1 MGYQGQRPVVPPQ
14 SHLDDRETL
23 VSEHKDKGKTCR
35 QSAAVFNVVNSI
47 IGSGIIGLPYSM
59 KQAGFPLG
67 ILLLFWVSYVTDF
80 SLVLLIKGGALS
92 GTDTYQ
98 SLVNKT
104 FGFPGYL
111 LLSVLQFL
119 YPFIGKDEY
128 EIEYSMISYNIIT
141 GDTLSKVFQRIP
153 GVDPENLLIGH
164 HFIIVLSTVAFTLPL
179 SLYRDIA
186 KLGKISLISTVLT
199 TLILGIVMARVV
211 SLGPHIPK
219 TEDAWIFAKPNA
231 IQAVG
236 VMSFAFICHH
246 NCFLVYGSLE
256 EPTVAKWS
264 RIIHVSTLISV
275 FISILFA
282 TCGYLTFTGY
292 TQGDLFENYCRNDD
306 LVTFGRF
313 CYGVTVILTYPI
325 ECFVT
330 REVIANVFFGGTLS
344 SVLHIIITV
353 VIITV
358 ATLVSLLIDCL
369 GIVLELNGVLCAAP
383 LIFIIPSACYLK
395 LSEEPRTHSDKIMSC
410 VMLPIGA
417 VVMAVGFVMAVTNPQ
432 DCTHGQEMFYCF
444 PDNFSLT
451 NISISHFQLTTQ
463 LSILNVSIFQPDI
476 RGTILSGDAGSGS
489 SSKSAMRPGGSD
501 HCKGLERMTSA

>member
-1 MGYQGQRPVVPPQ
+1 MGYQGQQTRGVIAPQ
-14 SHLDDRETL
+14 RHLDDKESL
-23 VSEHKDKGKTCR
+23 VSEPTNKGKTCR

-67 ILLLFWVSYVTDF
+67 MLLLFWVSYVTDF

-119 YPFIGKDEY
+119 YPFIA
-128 EIEYSMISYNIIT
+128 MISYNIIT

-153 GVDPENLLIGH
+153 GVDPDNLFIGRR
-164 HFIIVLSTVAFTLPL
+164 FIIVLSTVAFTLPL
-179 SLYRDIA
+179 SLAKDIA

-199 TLILGIVMARVV
+199 TLILGIVMARVI

-219 TEDAWIFAKPNA
+219 TDDAWVFAKPNA

-256 EPTVAKWS
+256 ERTVAKWS
-264 RIIHVSTLISV
+264 CIIHVSTLVSV

-282 TCGYLTFTGY
+282 TCGYLTFTGF

-330 REVIANVFFGGTLS
+330 REVIASIFFGGNLS
-344 SVLHIIITV
+344 SVFHIIVTV
-353 VIITV
+353 VLITA
-358 ATLVSLLIDCL
+358 ATLVSSLIDCL
-369 GIVLELNGVLCAAP
+369 GIVLELSGALCAAP

-410 VMLPIGA
+410 VMFPIGA
-417 VVMAVGFVMAVTNPQ
+417 VVMVVGFVMAVTNPQ

-444 PDNFSLT
+444 PDNLSFT
-451 NISISHFQLTTQ
+451 NTSVSDFQLTTQ
-463 LSILNVSIFQPDI
+463 LSLLNTSVFQ
-476 RGTILSGDAGSGS
+476 
-489 SSKSAMRPGGSD
+489 
-501 HCKGLERMTSA
+501 

>member
-1 MGYQGQRPVVPPQ
+1 MGYQGQQLVIPPQ
-14 SHLDDRETL
+14 RDLNDRETL
-23 VSEHKDKGKTCR
+23 VSEHEYKRKTC

-47 IGSGIIGLPYSM
+47 IGSGII
-59 KQAGFPLG
+59 
-67 ILLLFWVSYVTDF
+67 DF

-119 YPFIGKDEY
+119 YPFIA
-128 EIEYSMISYNIIT
+128 MISYNIIA
-141 GDTLSKVFQRIP
+141 GDTLGKVFQRIP
-153 GVDPENLLIGH
+153 GVDPENLFVGR
-164 HFIIVLSTVAFTLPL
+164 HFIIMISTITFTLPL

-199 TLILGIVMARVV
+199 ALILGIVITRMV
-211 SLGPHIPK
+211 SLGPYVPK
-219 TEDAWIFAKPNA
+219 TDDAWVFAKPNA

-246 NCFLVYGSLE
+246 NSFLVYSSLE

-264 RIIHVSTLISV
+264 RIIHISIVVSM
-275 FISILFA
+275 FICILFA
-282 TCGYLTFTGY
+282 TCGYLTFTGF
-292 TQGDLFENYCRNDD
+292 TQGDLFENYCRSDN

-313 CYGVTVILTYPI
+313 CYGVTVLLTYPM

-330 REVIANVFFGGTLS
+330 REVIANVFFGGNLS
-344 SVLHIIITV
+344 SVFHVVITV
-353 VIITV
+353 VIITI
-358 ATLVSLLIDCL
+358 AMLVSLLIDCL

-395 LSEEPRTHSDKIMSC
+395 LSEEPRTHSDKIISC

-417 VVMAVGFVMAVTNPQ
+417 VVMVFGFVMAIINPQ

-451 NISISHFQLTTQ
+451 NTSDSHFQLTTQ
-463 LSILNVSIFQPDI
+463 LSTLNISIF
-476 RGTILSGDAGSGS
+476 R
-489 SSKSAMRPGGSD
+489 
-501 HCKGLERMTSA
+501 

>member
-1 MGYQGQRPVVPPQ
+1 
-14 SHLDDRETL
+14 
-23 VSEHKDKGKTCR
+23 
-35 QSAAVFNVVNSI
+35 
-47 IGSGIIGLPYSM
+47 M

-104 FGFPGYL
+104 FGFPGYI

-119 YPFIGKDEY
+119 YPFIA
-128 EIEYSMISYNIIT
+128 MISYNIIA

-153 GVDPENLLIGH
+153 GVDPENVFIGR
-164 HFIIVLSTVAFTLPL
+164 HFIIGLSTVTFTLPL
-179 SLYRDIA
+179 SLYRNIA
-186 KLGKISLISTVLT
+186 KLGKVMLLLMST
-199 TLILGIVMARVV
+199 AFRVV
-211 SLGPHIPK
+211 EAAGGSSSHSQNWDLEQVLQQSVAYPYRPAFLPK
-219 TEDAWIFAKPNA
+219 TEDAWVFAKPNA

-246 NCFLVYGSLE
+246 NSFLVYSSLE

-264 RIIHVSTLISV
+264 RLIHMSIVISV
-275 FISILFA
+275 FICIFFA
-282 TCGYLTFTGY
+282 TCGYLTFTGF

-313 CYGVTVILTYPI
+313 CYGVTVILTYPM

-330 REVIANVFFGGTLS
+330 REVIANVFFGGNLS
-344 SVLHIIITV
+344 SVFHIVVTV
-353 VIITV
+353 MVITV

-369 GIVLELNGVLCAAP
+369 GIVLELNGVLCATP

-395 LSEEPRTHSDKIMSC
+395 LSEEPRTHSDKIMSY

-417 VVMAVGFVMAVTNPQ
+417 AVMVFGFVMAITNPQ

-451 NISISHFQLTTQ
+451 NTSESHIQQTTQ
-463 LSILNVSIFQPDI
+463 LSILNISIFQ
-476 RGTILSGDAGSGS
+476 
-489 SSKSAMRPGGSD
+489 
-501 HCKGLERMTSA
+501 

>member
-1 MGYQGQRPVVPPQ
+1 MGYQGQQPIIPPQ
-14 SHLDDRETL
+14 SDPADKETL
-23 VSEHKDKGKTCR
+23 VSEHRHRGKAGR

-67 ILLLFWVSYVTDF
+67 ILLLFWVSYITDF

-104 FGFPGYL
+104 FGFPGYF

-119 YPFIGKDEY
+119 YPFIA
-128 EIEYSMISYNIIT
+128 MISYNIIT

-153 GVDPENLLIGH
+153 GVDPENLFIGR
-164 HFIIVLSTVAFTLPL
+164 HFIIVLSTIVFILPL

-199 TLILGIVMARVV
+199 TVIVGIAMTRVI

-219 TEDAWIFAKPNA
+219 TEDAWVFAKPNA

-236 VMSFAFICHH
+236 VMSFAFVCHH

-256 EPTVAKWS
+256 ERTVAKWS
-264 RIIHVSTLISV
+264 RLIHMSILVSV
-275 FISILFA
+275 FICILFA
-282 TCGYLTFTGY
+282 TCGYLTFTGF

-330 REVIANVFFGGTLS
+330 REVIANVFFGGNLS
-344 SVLHIIITV
+344 SVLHVIITV
-353 VIITV
+353 VIITI

-395 LSEEPRTHSDKIMSC
+395 LSEEPRTHADKIMSC
-410 VMLPIGA
+410 AMLPIGA
-417 VVMAVGFVMAVTNPQ
+417 TVMVVGFIMAVTKPQ

-444 PDNFSLT
+444 PDNLSLT
-451 NISISHFQLTTQ
+451 NISVSPVQLTTQ
-463 LSILNVSIFQPDI
+463 LSHLNISTFQ
-476 RGTILSGDAGSGS
+476 
-489 SSKSAMRPGGSD
+489 
-501 HCKGLERMTSA
+501 

>member
-1 MGYQGQRPVVPPQ
+1 MGYQGQQPIVSPQ
-14 SHLDDRETL
+14 RNLDDKEAL
-23 VSEHKDKGKTCR
+23 VSEHKHKRKTCR
-35 QSAAVFNVVNSI
+35 QFAAVFNVVNSI
-47 IGSGIIGLPYSM
+47 IGSGVIGLPYSM

-111 LLSVLQFL
+111 LLSLLQFL
-119 YPFIGKDEY
+119 YPFIA
-128 EIEYSMISYNIIT
+128 MISYNIIT

-153 GVDPENLLIGH
+153 GVDPENLFIGR
-164 HFIIVLSTVAFTLPL
+164 HFIIVLSTVTFTLPL
-179 SLYRDIA
+179 SLYRDVA
-186 KLGKISLISTVLT
+186 KLGKISLMSTVLT
-199 TLILGIVMARVV
+199 TLILGIVMTRVI

-219 TEDAWIFAKPNA
+219 SEDAWVFAKPSA
-231 IQAVG
+231 IQAIG
-236 VMSFAFICHH
+236 VMSF
-246 NCFLVYGSLE
+246 
-256 EPTVAKWS
+256 
-264 RIIHVSTLISV
+264 
-275 FISILFA
+275 
-282 TCGYLTFTGY
+282 
-292 TQGDLFENYCRNDD
+292 GDLFENYCRNDD

-330 REVIANVFFGGTLS
+330 REVIANVFFAGNLS
-344 SVLHIIITV
+344 SVFHIIITV
-353 VIITV
+353 VIITA

-369 GIVLELNGVLCAAP
+369 GIVLELSGVLCAAP

-417 VVMAVGFVMAVTNPQ
+417 VVMVVGFVMAVTHPQ
-432 DCTHGQEMFYCF
+432 DCTHGQEMFYCL

-451 NISISHFQLTTQ
+451 NISASHFQLTTQ
-463 LSILNVSIFQPDI
+463 LSVLNISIFQ
-476 RGTILSGDAGSGS
+476 
-489 SSKSAMRPGGSD
+489 
-501 HCKGLERMTSA
+501 

>member
-1 MGYQGQRPVVPPQ
+1 MGYPGQRPVIPPQ
-14 SHLDDRETL
+14 SHRDDRETL
-23 VSEHKDKGKTCR
+23 VSEHKHKGKTCR

-80 SLVLLIKGGALS
+80 SLILLIKGAALS

-98 SLVNKT
+98 SLVNRT

-119 YPFIGKDEY
+119 YPFIA
-128 EIEYSMISYNIIT
+128 MISYNIIT

-153 GVDPENLLIGH
+153 GVDPENLLIGRH
-164 HFIIVLSTVAFTLPL
+164 LIIVLSTVVFTLPL

-199 TLILGIVMARVV
+199 TLILGIVVARGV

-231 IQAVG
+231 VQAVG
-236 VMSFAFICHH
+236 VMSF
-246 NCFLVYGSLE
+246 
-256 EPTVAKWS
+256 
-264 RIIHVSTLISV
+264 
-275 FISILFA
+275 
-282 TCGYLTFTGY
+282 
-292 TQGDLFENYCRNDD
+292 GDLFENYCRNDD

-330 REVIANVFFGGTLS
+330 REVIANVFFGGNLS
-344 SVLHIIITV
+344 SVCHIIVTV

-417 VVMAVGFVMAVTNPQ
+417 VVMAVGFVMAVTSPQ
-432 DCTHGQEMFYCF
+432 DCSHGQEMFYCS

-463 LSILNVSIFQPDI
+463 LSILNDSEIQVIQP
-476 RGTILSGDAGSGS
+476 G
-489 SSKSAMRPGGSD
+489 KSQLVLLWS
-501 HCKGLERMTSA
+501 HTVQHTSP

>member
-1 MGYQGQRPVVPPQ
+1 MGYQGQRPVIPPQ

-23 VSEHKDKGKTCR
+23 VSEHKHKGKTCR

-119 YPFIGKDEY
+119 YPFIA
-128 EIEYSMISYNIIT
+128 MISYNIIT

-164 HFIIVLSTVAFTLPL
+164 HFVIVLSTVAFTLPL

-219 TEDAWIFAKPNA
+219 TEDAWTFAKPSA

-236 VMSFAFICHH
+236 VMSF
-246 NCFLVYGSLE
+246 
-256 EPTVAKWS
+256 
-264 RIIHVSTLISV
+264 
-275 FISILFA
+275 
-282 TCGYLTFTGY
+282 
-292 TQGDLFENYCRNDD
+292 GDLFENYCRNDD

-344 SVLHIIITV
+344 SVFHIIITV

-432 DCTHGQEMFYCF
+432 DCTHGQEMFYCV

-451 NISISHFQLTTQ
+451 NISISRFQLTTQ
-463 LSILNVSIFQPDI
+463 LSILNVSIFQ
-476 RGTILSGDAGSGS
+476 
-489 SSKSAMRPGGSD
+489 
-501 HCKGLERMTSA
+501 

>member
-1 MGYQGQRPVVPPQ
+1 MGYQGQKTRGVIAPQ
-14 SHLDDRETL
+14 NDLDDKESL
-23 VSEHKDKGKTCR
+23 ISEHKNKGKTCR

-47 IGSGIIGLPYSM
+47 IGSGII
-59 KQAGFPLG
+59 
-67 ILLLFWVSYVTDF
+67 DF

-119 YPFIGKDEY
+119 YPFIA
-128 EIEYSMISYNIIT
+128 MISYNIIT

-153 GVDPENLLIGH
+153 GVDPENLFIGRR
-164 HFIIVLSTVAFTLPL
+164 FIIVLSTVAFTLPL
-179 SLYRDIA
+179 SLAKDIA

-199 TLILGIVMARVV
+199 TLILGIVMARVI

-219 TEDAWIFAKPNA
+219 TEDAWVFAKPNA

-256 EPTVAKWS
+256 EPTVAQWS
-264 RIIHVSTLISV
+264 CIIHVSTLVSV
-275 FISILFA
+275 LISILFA
-282 TCGYLTFTGY
+282 TCGYLTFTGF

-330 REVIANVFFGGTLS
+330 REVIASVFFGGNLS
-344 SVLHIIITV
+344 SVFHIIVTV
-353 VIITV
+353 VLITV
-358 ATLVSLLIDCL
+358 ATLVSSVIDCL
-369 GIVLELNGVLCAAP
+369 GTVLELSGALCAAP

-417 VVMAVGFVMAVTNPQ
+417 VVMVVGFIMAVTNPQ

-451 NISISHFQLTTQ
+451 NTSVSDFQLTTQ
-463 LSILNVSIFQPDI
+463 LSILNISVFQ
-476 RGTILSGDAGSGS
+476 
-489 SSKSAMRPGGSD
+489 
-501 HCKGLERMTSA
+501 

>member
-1 MGYQGQRPVVPPQ
+1 MGYPGQRPVIPPQ
-14 SHLDDRETL
+14 SHQDDRETL
-23 VSEHKDKGKTCR
+23 VSEHKHKGKTCR

-80 SLVLLIKGGALS
+80 SLILLIKGAALS

-98 SLVNKT
+98 SLVNRT

-119 YPFIGKDEY
+119 YPFIA
-128 EIEYSMISYNIIT
+128 MISYNIIT

-153 GVDPENLLIGH
+153 GVDPENLLIGRH
-164 HFIIVLSTVAFTLPL
+164 LIIVLSTVVFTLPL

-199 TLILGIVMARVV
+199 TLILGIVVARVV

-231 IQAVG
+231 VQAVG
-236 VMSFAFICHH
+236 VMSF
-246 NCFLVYGSLE
+246 
-256 EPTVAKWS
+256 
-264 RIIHVSTLISV
+264 
-275 FISILFA
+275 
-282 TCGYLTFTGY
+282 
-292 TQGDLFENYCRNDD
+292 GDLFENYCRNDD

-330 REVIANVFFGGTLS
+330 REVIANVFFGGNLS
-344 SVLHIIITV
+344 SVCHIIITV

-417 VVMAVGFVMAVTNPQ
+417 VVMAVGFVMAVTSPQ
-432 DCTHGQEMFYCF
+432 DCSHGQEMFYCS

-463 LSILNVSIFQPDI
+463 LSILNDSEIQVIQP
-476 RGTILSGDAGSGS
+476 G
-489 SSKSAMRPGGSD
+489 KSQLVLLWS
-501 HCKGLERMTSA
+501 HTVQHTSP

>member
-1 MGYQGQRPVVPPQ
+1 MGYQAQGPVIPPQ
-14 SHLDDRETL
+14 SNLDDRETL
-23 VSEHKDKGKTCR
+23 VSEHKHKGKTYR
-35 QSAAVFNVVNSI
+35 QFTAVFNVVNSI

-67 ILLLFWVSYVTDF
+67 ILLLFGVSYITDF

-111 LLSVLQFL
+111 LLSVLQFF
-119 YPFIGKDEY
+119 YPFIA
-128 EIEYSMISYNIIT
+128 MISYNIIT

-153 GVDPENLLIGH
+153 GVDPENLLIGR
-164 HFIIVLSTVAFTLPL
+164 HFIIMLSTAAFTLPL

-186 KLGKISLISTVLT
+186 KLGKISFLSTVLT
-199 TLILGIVMARVV
+199 ALILGIVMTRVV
-211 SLGPHIPK
+211 SLGPYIPK
-219 TEDAWIFAKPNA
+219 TEDAWVFAKPNA
-231 IQAVG
+231 IQALG

-256 EPTVAKWS
+256 DPTVANWS
-264 RIIHVSTLISV
+264 RIIHVSTLASV
-275 FISILFA
+275 LTSTLFA
-282 TCGYLTFTGY
+282 TCGYLTFTGF

-330 REVIANVFFGGTLS
+330 REVIANVFFGGNLS
-344 SVLHIIITV
+344 SVLHIIVTV

-358 ATLVSLLIDCL
+358 AMFTSLLIDCL
-369 GIVLELNGVLCAAP
+369 GKVLELNGVLCAAP

-410 VMLPIGA
+410 IMLPVGVMVMVA
-417 VVMAVGFVMAVTNPQ
+417 GLVMAIANPQ
-432 DCTHGQEMFYCF
+432 DCTHGREMFYCF
-444 PDNFSLT
+444 ADNLSLT
-451 NISISHFQLTTQ
+451 NISVSHFQLTTQ
-463 LSILNVSIFQPDI
+463 LSVLNSSTFQ
-476 RGTILSGDAGSGS
+476 
-489 SSKSAMRPGGSD
+489 
-501 HCKGLERMTSA
+501 

>member
-1 MGYQGQRPVVPPQ
+1 MGYQGQQPVIPPQ
-14 SHLDDRETL
+14 SDLEDKEIL
-23 VSEHKDKGKTCR
+23 VSEHKHKGKTCL

-47 IGSGIIGLPYSM
+47 VGSGIIGLPYSM

-119 YPFIGKDEY
+119 YPYIA
-128 EIEYSMISYNIIT
+128 MISYNIIT

-153 GVDPENLLIGH
+153 GVDTENLLIGR
-164 HFIIVLSTVAFTLPL
+164 HFIIVFSTVVFTLPL

-199 TLILGIVMARVV
+199 TLILGIVTARAI
-211 SLGPHIPK
+211 SLGPYIPK
-219 TEDAWIFAKPNA
+219 SEDAWVFAKPSA
-231 IQAVG
+231 IQAIG

-264 RIIHVSTLISV
+264 RIIHLSTLVSI
-275 FISILFA
+275 FICILFA
-282 TCGYLTFTGY
+282 TCGYLTFTGF

-313 CYGVTVILTYPI
+313 CYGATVVLTYPM

-330 REVIANVFFGGTLS
+330 REVVANVFFGGNLS
-344 SVLHIIITV
+344 PVFHVIVTVIIIT
-353 VIITV
+353 T
-358 ATLVSLLIDCL
+358 ATFVSLLIDCL

-395 LSEEPRTHSDKIMSC
+395 LSEEPRTHSDKITSC
-410 VMLPIGA
+410 VLLPIGA
-417 VVMAVGFVMAVTNPQ
+417 AVMVVGFVLAVTNPQ

-444 PDNFSLT
+444 PDNFSRT
-451 NISISHFQLTTQ
+451 NISVSHIPLTTQ
-463 LSILNVSIFQPDI
+463 LSILNISIF
-476 RGTILSGDAGSGS
+476 
-489 SSKSAMRPGGSD
+489 
-501 HCKGLERMTSA
+501 

>member
-1 MGYQGQRPVVPPQ
+1 
-14 SHLDDRETL
+14 
-23 VSEHKDKGKTCR
+23 
-35 QSAAVFNVVNSI
+35 
-47 IGSGIIGLPYSM
+47 M
-59 KQAGFPLG
+59 KEAGFPLG

-80 SLVLLIKGGALS
+80 SLILLIKGGALS
-92 GTDTYQ
+92 GADTYQ

-119 YPFIGKDEY
+119 YPFIA
-128 EIEYSMISYNIIT
+128 MISYNIIT

-153 GVDPENLLIGH
+153 GVDPENLFLGR
-164 HFIIVLSTVAFTLPL
+164 HFIIVISTIIFNLPL

-186 KLGKISLISTVLT
+186 KLGKVSLISTVLT

-211 SLGPHIPK
+211 SLGPYIPK
-219 TEDAWIFAKPNA
+219 TEDAWVFAKSNA

-264 RIIHVSTLISV
+264 HVIHVSVLVSVLISV
-275 FISILFA
+275 LFA
-282 TCGYLTFTGY
+282 TCGYLTFTGF

-330 REVIANVFFGGTLS
+330 REVIANVFFGGNLSTAVHITL
-344 SVLHIIITV
+344 TV
-353 VIITV
+353 VIITI

-369 GIVLELNGVLCAAP
+369 GIVLEFNGVLCAAP

-410 VMLPIGA
+410 VMLLIGA
-417 VVMAVGFVMAVTNPQ
+417 VVMVVGFVMAVTRPQ
-432 DCTHGQEMFYCF
+432 DCSHGKEMFYCF
-444 PDNFSLT
+444 PDNFSLA
-451 NISISHFQLTTQ
+451 NISVSHPQLTTQ
-463 LSILNVSIFQPDI
+463 LPILNV
-476 RGTILSGDAGSGS
+476 TILQ
-489 SSKSAMRPGGSD
+489 
-501 HCKGLERMTSA
+501 

>member
-1 MGYQGQRPVVPPQ
+1 MGYQAQGPVILPQ
-14 SHLDDRETL
+14 SNLDDRETL
-23 VSEHKDKGKTCR
+23 VSEHKHKGKTCR
-35 QSAAVFNVVNSI
+35 QSTAVFNVVNSI

-119 YPFIGKDEY
+119 YPFIA
-128 EIEYSMISYNIIT
+128 MISYNIIT

-153 GVDPENLLIGH
+153 GVDPANLFIGR
-164 HFIIVLSTVAFTLPL
+164 HFIIVLSTAAFTLPL

-186 KLGKISLISTVLT
+186 KLGKISLLSTVLT

-211 SLGPHIPK
+211 SLSPYIPK
-219 TEDAWIFAKPNA
+219 TEDAWVFAKPNA

-256 EPTVAKWS
+256 DPTVAKWS
-264 RIIHVSTLISV
+264 RIIHISTLASV
-275 FISILFA
+275 LISILFS

-330 REVIANVFFGGTLS
+330 RE
-344 SVLHIIITV
+344 
-353 VIITV
+353 
-358 ATLVSLLIDCL
+358 
-369 GIVLELNGVLCAAP
+369 GVLCAAP

-395 LSEEPRTHSDKIMSC
+395 LSEEPRTHSDKIMAC
-410 VMLPIGA
+410 VMLPVGA
-417 VVMAVGFVMAVTNPQ
+417 VVMVVGFVMAITNPQ

-451 NISISHFQLTTQ
+451 NISGSHFQLTTQ
-463 LSILNVSIFQPDI
+463 PSILNTSIFQ
-476 RGTILSGDAGSGS
+476 
-489 SSKSAMRPGGSD
+489 
-501 HCKGLERMTSA
+501 

>member
-1 MGYQGQRPVVPPQ
+1 
-14 SHLDDRETL
+14 
-23 VSEHKDKGKTCR
+23 
-35 QSAAVFNVVNSI
+35 
-47 IGSGIIGLPYSM
+47 M

-67 ILLLFWVSYVTDF
+67 VLLLFCVSYVTDF

-111 LLSVLQFL
+111 LLSILQFL
-119 YPFIGKDEY
+119 YPFI
-128 EIEYSMISYNIIT
+128 
-141 GDTLSKVFQRIP
+141 
-153 GVDPENLLIGH
+153 VDPENFFIGR

-179 SLYRDIA
+179 SLYRDVA
-186 KLGKISLISTVLT
+186 KLGKISLTSTVLT
-199 TLILGIVMARVV
+199 TLILGIVMTRVI

-219 TEDAWIFAKPNA
+219 TEDAWVFAKPSA
-231 IQAVG
+231 IQAIG

-264 RIIHVSTLISV
+264 CIIHVSTLVSV

-282 TCGYLTFTGY
+282 TCGYLTFTGF

-313 CYGVTVILTYPI
+313 CYGVTVLLTYPI

-330 REVIANVFFGGTLS
+330 REVIANVFFGGNLS
-344 SVLHIIITV
+344 SVFHTIVTV
-353 VIITV
+353 VIITA

-369 GIVLELNGVLCAAP
+369 GIVLELSGVLCAAP

-417 VVMAVGFVMAVTNPQ
+417 VVMVVGFVMAVTNPQ

-444 PDNFSLT
+444 PDNVSLT
-451 NISISHFQLTTQ
+451 SISVSHFQLTTPF
-463 LSILNVSIFQPDI
+463 SVLNLSIFQ
-476 RGTILSGDAGSGS
+476 
-489 SSKSAMRPGGSD
+489 
-501 HCKGLERMTSA
+501 

>member
-1 MGYQGQRPVVPPQ
+1 MGYQRQEPVIPPQ
-14 SHLDDRETL
+14 RDLDDRETL
-23 VSEHKDKGKTCR
+23 VSEHEYKEKTC
-35 QSAAVFNVVNSI
+35 QSAALFNVVNSI

-119 YPFIGKDEY
+119 YPFIA
-128 EIEYSMISYNIIT
+128 MISYNIIA

-153 GVDPENLLIGH
+153 GVDPENVFIGR
-164 HFIIVLSTVAFTLPL
+164 HFIIGLSTVTFTLPL
-179 SLYRDIA
+179 SLYRNIA
-186 KLGKISLISTVLT
+186 KLGKVSLISTGLT
-199 TLILGIVMARVV
+199 TLILGIVMARAI

-219 TEDAWIFAKPNA
+219 TEDAWVFAKPNA

-236 VMSFAFICHH
+236 VMSF
-246 NCFLVYGSLE
+246 
-256 EPTVAKWS
+256 
-264 RIIHVSTLISV
+264 
-275 FISILFA
+275 
-282 TCGYLTFTGY
+282 
-292 TQGDLFENYCRNDD
+292 GDLFENYCRNDD

-313 CYGVTVILTYPI
+313 CYGVTVILTYPM

-330 REVIANVFFGGTLS
+330 REVIANVFFGGNLS
-344 SVLHIIITV
+344 SVFHIVVTV
-353 VIITV
+353 MVITV

-369 GIVLELNGVLCAAP
+369 GIVLELNGVLCATP

-417 VVMAVGFVMAVTNPQ
+417 VVMVFGFVMAITNTQ

-451 NISISHFQLTTQ
+451 NTSESHVQQTTQ
-463 LSILNVSIFQPDI
+463 LSTLNISIFQ
-476 RGTILSGDAGSGS
+476 
-489 SSKSAMRPGGSD
+489 
-501 HCKGLERMTSA
+501 

>member
-1 MGYQGQRPVVPPQ
+1 
-14 SHLDDRETL
+14 
-23 VSEHKDKGKTCR
+23 
-35 QSAAVFNVVNSI
+35 
-47 IGSGIIGLPYSM
+47 M

-67 ILLLFWVSYVTDF
+67 MLLLFWVSYVTGF

-119 YPFIGKDEY
+119 YPFI
-128 EIEYSMISYNIIT
+128 
-141 GDTLSKVFQRIP
+141 
-153 GVDPENLLIGH
+153 VDPENLFVGR
-164 HFIIVLSTVAFTLPL
+164 HFIIGLSTVTFTLPL
-179 SLYRDIA
+179 SLYRDIG
-186 KLGKISLISTVLT
+186 KLGKVSLISTGLT
-199 TLILGIVMARVV
+199 TLILGIVMARAV

-219 TEDAWIFAKPNA
+219 TEDAWVFAKPNA

-246 NCFLVYGSLE
+246 NSFLVYSSLE

-264 RIIHVSTLISV
+264 RLIRMSIVISV
-275 FISILFA
+275 FICIVFA
-282 TCGYLTFTGY
+282 TCGYLTFTGF

-313 CYGVTVILTYPI
+313 CYGVTVILTYPM

-330 REVIANVFFGGTLS
+330 REVITNVFFGGNLS
-344 SVLHIIITV
+344 LVFHIVVTV
-353 VIITV
+353 MVITV

-369 GIVLELNGVLCAAP
+369 GIVLELNGVLCATP

-395 LSEEPRTHSDKIMSC
+395 LSEEPKTHSDKIMSC

-417 VVMAVGFVMAVTNPQ
+417 VVMVFGFVMAVTNPQ

-451 NISISHFQLTTQ
+451 NTSDSHVQQTTQ
-463 LSILNVSIFQPDI
+463 LSILNISVFQ
-476 RGTILSGDAGSGS
+476 
-489 SSKSAMRPGGSD
+489 
-501 HCKGLERMTSA
+501 